1 MFLQHTAAPAP
12 RLYKCSLPS
21 ANLRVDASRLDGW
34 PVDHVLNRFP
44 GRVPGVRTVVEFR
57 LVAGGDL
64 SIFYRLDL
72 GLTQLDGFSGIG
84 PSGSKPPARHLPVCQ
99 PILRGLPG
107 RLANPV
113 VTRGSRLRQVGLA
126 EKTPSRNA
134 GAQPDT
140 IKGGFPRIAARLLT
154 LMVRSLSTILPPPA
168 LNRQSIT

>member
-107 RLANPV
+107 RLGWRIQSSPV
-113 VTRGSRLRQVGLA
+113 APGFAKWDWLKRPLHATLVPNQTRLKAASP
-126 EKTPSRNA
+126 ESP
-134 GAQPDT
+134 PDC
-140 IKGGFPRIAARLLT
+140 
-154 LMVRSLSTILPPPA
+154 
-168 LNRQSIT
+168 